1 MCTVRCRFSSR
12 GVACLALGLLALLAD
27 PAPGQDAALGPKFE
41 IYGFGMLDFG
51 KQIDRINPDYYDVVR
66 PTQLPAF
73 AGQYGADGQ
82 LFMGI
87 RPSRLGVQAWFPTSA
102 GDLFTIFEFDLFGSG
117 AQAGQTTFHIRKV
130 WGQLGRFGVGQNNST
145 FSDVDVFPNTLE
157 FWGPNGMVLFRN
169 VQVRYS
175 AIEGESFLNI
185 ALERPGASADQG
197 QYSDRIELDGI
208 AAKFPLP
215 DLTAQYRSAH
225 PWGYVQLGGI
235 LRRVEWEDL
244 NAGAIDLSGGATGWG
259 FSLTSRIDAGKKD
272 VVKLAGVYG
281 EGMQN
286 YMNDAPVDI
295 GIQNNF
301 SDPVQPIIGVA
312 LPMWSVMVFL
322 DHTWSEKW
330 TSSVGYST
338 LVVDNS
344 DGQLPD
350 AFHSGSYVAANLIYY
365 PVPNMLAGIEYV
377 WGQRKNN
384 SDGWTYDDN
393 RVAVSVKYSFSQ
405 TIGGK

>member
-1 MCTVRCRFSSR
+1 MRAGLGGLSNVRLVCVVLSALAV
-12 GVACLALGLLALLAD
+12 VAASAGAQEA
-27 PAPGQDAALGPKFE
+27 PARPRVD
-41 IYGFGMLDFG
+41 IYGFAMLDFG
-51 KQIDRINPDYYDVVR
+51 KQIDRINPDYYDVMR
-66 PTQLPAF
+66 PTQLPSF
-73 AGQYGADGQ
+73 EGEYGADGQ
-82 LFMGI
+82 IFMGI

-102 GDLFTIFEFDLFGSG
+102 GALHTIFEFDLFGSG
-117 AQAGQTTFHIRKV
+117 DQAGKTAFHIRKV
-130 WGQLGRFGVGQNNST
+130 WGQLGKFGAGQNNSSFT
-145 FSDVDVFPNTLE
+145 DVDVFPNTLE

-175 AIEGESFLNI
+175 PIQGESFLNI
-185 ALERPGASADQG
+185 SLERPGASADQG
-197 QYSDRIELDGI
+197 EYGDRIELDGV

-235 LRRVEWEDL
+235 LRRIEWEDL
-244 NAGAIDLSGGATGWG
+244 NADAFDLSGGATGWG
-259 FSLTSRIDAGKKD
+259 FALSSRINAGRND
-272 VVKLAGVYG
+272 VLKLEGVYG

-286 YMNDAPVDI
+286 YLNDAPVDI
-295 GIQNNF
+295 GIQENF
-301 SDPVQPIIGVA
+301 SDPVQPILGVA
-312 LPMWSVMVFL
+312 LPVWSVMAFL

-344 DGQLPD
+344 DGQLPG
-350 AFHSGSYVAANLIYY
+350 AFHAGSYAAVNLIYY
-365 PVPNMLAGIEYV
+365 PVKNMLAGIEYV

-393 RVAVSVKYSFSQ
+393 RVAVSIKYSFSQ
-405 TIGGK
+405 TIGAN